1 MGPCWEGRGA
11 GHRPTRADLGL
22 RSATCG
28 AGRGHVGTMAQ
39 EANTGADAH
48 AARDVVAGPAEPAAR
63 APHALRAG
71 GNAVVEKRV

>member
-1 MGPCWEGRGA
+1 
-11 GHRPTRADLGL
+11 
-22 RSATCG
+22 
-28 AGRGHVGTMAQ
+28 MAQ

-48 AARDVVAGPAEPAAR
+48 TARDVVAGPAEPAAR